1 MLCAMSTTKD
11 NDDYRKQLEEGYKAY
26 KKDLAN
32 SSYTSGN
39 PEAKLEKIIAIQ
51 EKQLY
56 WIRIIGIPF
65 LLAAIGSFLA
75 LVIRVFN

>member
-1 MLCAMSTTKD
+1 MLCAMSNTKD

-56 WIRIIGIPF
+56 
-65 LLAAIGSFLA
+65 
-75 LVIRVFN
+75 